1 MLKLTL
7 YLQTAHGVQDRV
19 KVGIAVG
26 GGAVGDLSNK
36 RLPNYFDICQN
47 YQDNWRSTVFCPPDR
62 LICGINWGTLFHSLT
77 STFSREVEA
86 VTRSS
91 ASVAASETA
100 EEKDCSA
107 DANSAPWLSSES
119 EIF

>member
-1 MLKLTL
+1 MAFRIESKSGLPLVAVLSGTCQIRDCQIILTF
-7 YLQTAHGVQDRV
+7 V
-19 KVGIAVG
+19 KIIKIT
-26 GGAVGDLSNK
+26 GD
-36 RLPNYFDICQN
+36 PQY
-47 YQDNWRSTVFCPPDR
+47 FCPPDR

-119 EIF
+119 EIFLE